1 MPIIKGTRT
10 NGINKYILS
19 TIGVPKIIG
28 SLMLKILGTMDNLPK
43 LRNDFYLAK
52 NVI

>member
-1 MPIIKGTRT
+1 MIR
-10 NGINKYILS
+10 NGIDKIGFR

-43 LRNDFYLAK
+43 LRNDFDLAK